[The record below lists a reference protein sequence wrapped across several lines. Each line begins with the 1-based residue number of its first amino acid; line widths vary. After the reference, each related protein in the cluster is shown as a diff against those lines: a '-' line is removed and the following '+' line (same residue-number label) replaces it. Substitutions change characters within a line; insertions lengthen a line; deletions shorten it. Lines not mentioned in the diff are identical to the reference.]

1 MAYFVRYE
9 GKKGL
14 SRFSY
19 EIVTE
24 QKILFSSNLQKIFS
38 KFTKDLYTLDQ

>member
-24 QKILFSSNLQKIFS
+24 QKNIVFKQPSKNIF
-38 KFTKDLYTLDQ
+38 